1 MSKWADLPKAG
12 DEIYVN
18 TALYISRGADDVI
31 GGLATV
37 ERVED
42 KAKFG
47 WGEHN
52 RFWVYVKEVPGRG
65 YNWTC
70 LLPVQRKLKAEF
82 GDRRAY
88 PSPDLAPHAN
98 TGAL

>member
-18 TALYISRGADDVI
+18 TAVYISRGADDVI

-37 ERVED
+37 ERVEERPD
-42 KAKFG
+42 

-52 RFWVYVKEVPGRG
+52 RIWVYVKEVPGRG
-65 YNWTC
+65 YNWKC
-70 LLPVQRKLKAEF
+70 LLPDQAKLKAEF
-82 GDRRAY
+82 GARRAY
-88 PSPDLAPHAN
+88 PDPDLDPRAN